1 MLNNMEIHI
10 ESTEE
15 KKNIK
20 FKGSAADLL
29 KKLEINPE
37 TVVVIKNNTM
47 ITNEEILDNQDE
59 VHILSI
65 ISGG

>member
-1 MLNNMEIHI
+1 MEVNI
-10 ESTEE
+10 ERTEE
-15 KKNIK
+15 KKQLE
-20 FKGSAADLL
+20 FEGSVAELL
-29 KKLEINPE
+29 KKLNINPE

-47 ITNEEILDNQDE
+47 VTDEEMLENKDE